1 MKVTY
6 TLDNGLTVELEG
18 KTQTDI
24 WDQLAEFQ
32 EVFGNTTCVAK
43 IKGQVVKSDKVK
55 FVKRTVDDNDYYEL
69 LCVDGESPLF
79 MYKKS
84 FGQHKKGGTL
94 FPKRDVPEGC
104 IPGLNGWH
112 KYVKSNDS
120 ATKQVESNNNQVSS
134 DEVPF

>member
-6 TLDNGLTVELEG
+6 QLDNGITVELEG
-18 KTQTDI
+18 KSQTDI

-32 EVFGNTTCVAK
+32 ETFGDTTCIAK
-43 IKGQVVKSDKVK
+43 IKGEIVKSDKVK

-69 LCVDGESPLF
+69 FCVETDPAKSVLF
-79 MYKKS
+79 GYKKA

-94 FPKRDVPEGC
+94 FPKRDIPEGC

-112 KYVKSNDS
+112 KWVKKDGD
-120 ATKQVESNNNQVSS
+120 NNKPEVS
-134 DEVPF
+134 DEVPEF

>member
-1 MKVTY
+1 MKVVY

-32 EVFGNTTCVAK
+32 EVFGDTTCVAK
-43 IKGQVVKSDKVK
+43 IKGEVHKSDKVK

-69 LCVDGESPLF
+69 LCVDGSSPLF

-112 KYVKSNDS
+112 KYVKSDS
-120 ATKQVESNNNQVSS
+120 KPVSQNTTPSKS
-134 DEVPF
+134 DNEVPF

>member
-1 MKVTY
+1 MKVVY

-32 EVFGNTTCVAK
+32 EVFGDTTCVAK
-43 IKGQVVKSDKVK
+43 IKGEVHKSDKVK
-55 FVKRTVDDNDYYEL
+55 FVKRSVDDNDYYEL
-69 LCVDGESPLF
+69 LCVDGSSPLF

-112 KYVKSNDS
+112 KYVKSDS
-120 ATKQVESNNNQVSS
+120 KPVSQNATPSKSD

>member
-1 MKVTY
+1 MKVVY

-32 EVFGNTTCVAK
+32 EVFGDTTCVAK
-43 IKGQVVKSDKVK
+43 IKGEVHKSNKVK

-69 LCVDGESPLF
+69 LCVDGSSPLF

-112 KYVKSNDS
+112 KYVKSDS
-120 ATKQVESNNNQVSS
+120 KPVSQNTTPNKS
-134 DEVPF
+134 DDEVPF

>member
-18 KTQTDI
+18 KSQTDI
-24 WDQLAEFQ
+24 WQQLAEFQ
-32 EVFGNTTCVAK
+32 EAFGDTTCAAK
-43 IKGQVVKSDKVK
+43 IKGEIVKSNKVK
-55 FVKRTVDDNDYYEL
+55 FVRRTIDDNDYYEL
-69 LCVDGESPLF
+69 VCVDSESPLF
-79 MYKKS
+79 FYKKS

-112 KYVKSNDS
+112 KYVKSD
-120 ATKQVESNNNQVSS
+120 TKPSVAVKNTPVS
-134 DEVPF
+134 DDEEVPF